1 MNNHEFFPSVFA
13 DSPSP
18 LVSNKYQ
25 FIRTSEV
32 LETLSDLGW
41 SPREMSEVKA
51 RKPHT
56 RGFQKHLVR
65 LTNPGFISTKKVGD
79 EVPEIVLTNSHN
91 GKNSFSFRIGIYRLV
106 CSNGLVIPTEE
117 FENITVKHVGNMAS
131 QIQEVIER
139 MSQSFSAV
147 FKDIQEMKSRT
158 LTPSEIRSLS
168 REALKT
174 RSSAIQENL
183 PSILD
188 EILAVQREED
198 DGNDLWKV
206 YNRIQEN
213 LMSGN
218 FEIRTRKGSR
228 KATPIKS
235 IDRGI
240 RMNEG
245 LWTLAKSYL

>member
-1 MNNHEFFPSVFA
+1 MNNHEFFPSIFA

-25 FIRTSEV
+25 FIKTSDV
-32 LETLSDLGW
+32 LGTLSEMGW
-41 SPREMSEVKA
+41 NPREMSEVKA

-65 LTNPGFISTKKVGD
+65 LTNPEFIATKNVGD

-117 FENITVKHVGNMAS
+117 FENITIKHVGNMAS
-131 QIQEVIER
+131 QIQEVIGR
-139 MSQSFSAV
+139 MSQSFSTV
-147 FKDIQEMKSRT
+147 FKDIQGMKSRT
-158 LTPSEIRSLS
+158 LTSSEIRSLS

-174 RSSAIQENL
+174 RSSVLQENL
-183 PSILD
+183 PSIFD
-188 EILAVQREED
+188 EILAVQRIED
-198 DGNDLWKV
+198 EGNDLWKV

-213 LMSGN
+213 LMNGN
-218 FEIRTRKGSR
+218 FEIKTKKGSR
-228 KATPIKS
+228 KAPSIKS

-240 RMNEG
+240 KMNEG